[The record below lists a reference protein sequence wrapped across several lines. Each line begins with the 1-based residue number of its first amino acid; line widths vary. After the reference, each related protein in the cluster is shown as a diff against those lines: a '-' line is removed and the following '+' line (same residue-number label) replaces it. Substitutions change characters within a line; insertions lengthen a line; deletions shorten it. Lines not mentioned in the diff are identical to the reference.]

1 MKVTLQAKLLQEIPS
16 TAQQPLPETLQAQP
30 QPRER
35 LSLTSS
41 ASQLQLKHSYEAF
54 IVGYLDEEDQNLQK
68 LREHSATKV
77 AAEGKN
83 EGNPKSNLVDLKV
96 PWKYEELDQI
106 SNLDIVHFLLNA
118 GSENFIVTNG
128 LDGKLEDV
136 AKKLSKVE
144 ATKLY
149 RTLVE
154 TKQFYST
161 EEGIFA
167 RFPKELCIYVRTY
180 FF

>member
-1 MKVTLQAKLLQEIPS
+1 
-16 TAQQPLPETLQAQP
+16 
-30 QPRER
+30 
-35 LSLTSS
+35 
-41 ASQLQLKHSYEAF
+41 
-54 IVGYLDEEDQNLQK
+54 
-68 LREHSATKV
+68 
-77 AAEGKN
+77 
-83 EGNPKSNLVDLKV
+83 VDLKV